1 MAKEKKK
8 KGKKSLPDLSKHDP
22 LQPIDLSSIGSNGDP
37 CFGKG
42 YDLSTK
48 ECKLCGDSE
57 LCAYRMSQLLNK
69 TRKELEEEN
78 KYKDLDVLEDVPG
91 IKKYLRARKRKG
103 DSRKECITKASE
115 KFEVPTKLIRKIY
128 KEMEG

>member
-22 LQPIDLSSIGSNGDP
+22 LLPIDLSSIGSNGDP

-103 DSRKECITKASE
+103 DSRKECVKKASE
-115 KFEVPTKLIRKIY
+115 KFEVPTALIRKIY
-128 KEMEG
+128 KEID

>member
-8 KGKKSLPDLSKHDP
+8 KGKKSLPDLSNHDP

-78 KYKDLDVLEDVPG
+78 KYKDLDVLEDVSG

-103 DSRKECITKASE
+103 DGSRECINKASE
-115 KFEVPTKLIRKIY
+115 KFEVPIKLIRKIY
-128 KEMEG
+128 KEVE

>member
-22 LQPIDLSSIGSNGDP
+22 LLPIDLSSIGSNGDP

-78 KYKDLDVLEDVPG
+78 KYKDLDVLEDVQG

-103 DSRKECITKASE
+103 DSRKECINKASE